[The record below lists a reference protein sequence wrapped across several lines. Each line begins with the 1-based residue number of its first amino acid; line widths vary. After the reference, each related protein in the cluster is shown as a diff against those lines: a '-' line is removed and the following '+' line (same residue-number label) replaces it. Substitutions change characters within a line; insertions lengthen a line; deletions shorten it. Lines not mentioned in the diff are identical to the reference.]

1 MVLTAA
7 TPSNAAAVQARDE
20 PPGPDATLPDVA
32 LARLKR
38 MVAEL
43 QEENENLRAEQ
54 VDAGDNPSC
63 SERRE
68 KVFVALGRAYRR
80 LISLYDEPRALVNE
94 YDKRLD
100 ADELTDAED
109 EGSTASHQGVS
120 KAEQS
125 ADRLYRGYK
134 ALRDQIPESVKYLDR
149 ADVSPTDINVM
160 FKTLKLNGDKA
171 RSDDTST
178 LKTRV
183 IYMLHT
189 LDPDSESAKR
199 LLQDP
204 RSKHIRG
211 LQNNSTAELLC
222 PVDWDWNDEPTRRKI
237 KNREP
242 PFHITSADYPRFL
255 FDLDNI
261 DHDDLEKSLF
271 RGLLLLMAYKCVFTS
286 PSSATEGFDNEDEDT
301 NTESNGLL
309 LAGPPQKKRRTTQS
323 RWQPPPKTRSSVA
336 EILNMKE
343 VTGRSIAYICVQ
355 VHFALNDIGSWSR
368 DIINFDYEVFYNNI
382 VDYFE
387 RPPGP
392 RAEESVKELLNWWT
406 EAVFGK
412 VRASSDTSQ
421 STGGSVARIAT
432 QRLAKET
439 I

>member
-1 MVLTAA
+1 M
-7 TPSNAAAVQARDE
+7 RE
-20 PPGPDATLPDVA
+20 
-32 LARLKR
+32 K
-38 MVAEL
+38 EL
-43 QEENENLRAEQ
+43 LG
-54 VDAGDNPSC
+54 VDNPSGG
-63 SERRE
+63 ERPE

-80 LISLYDEPRALVNE
+80 LISLYDEPRGLVNE

-100 ADELTDAED
+100 ADELTDSDD
-109 EGSTASHQGVS
+109 ERSTASRQGAS
-120 KAEQS
+120 DSEQS

-134 ALRDQIPESVKYLDR
+134 ALRDRIPESIKYLDR

-160 FKTLKLNGDKA
+160 FKALKLNGDKA

-183 IYMLHT
+183 IFMLST
-189 LDPDSESAKR
+189 LYPDSESAKR

-211 LQNNSTAELLC
+211 LQNNTTAELLC

-242 PFHITSADYPRFL
+242 PFHISSADYPRFL
-255 FDLDNI
+255 FDLGNI

-286 PSSATEGFDNEDEDT
+286 PSSATEGLEDEDEDA
-301 NTESNGLL
+301 NAENDGLL
-309 LAGPPQKKRRTTQS
+309 SAGPLQKRRRTAYS
-323 RWQPPPKTRSSVA
+323 RWQPPPRTRSSVA

-368 DIINFDYEVFYNNI
+368 DIVNFDYEAFYNNI

-387 RPPGP
+387 HPPGP
-392 RAEESVKELLNWWT
+392 RAEERVKELLNWWT
-406 EAVFGK
+406 EAIFGK
-412 VRASSDTSQ
+412 VRASSDTSR

-439 I
+439 M